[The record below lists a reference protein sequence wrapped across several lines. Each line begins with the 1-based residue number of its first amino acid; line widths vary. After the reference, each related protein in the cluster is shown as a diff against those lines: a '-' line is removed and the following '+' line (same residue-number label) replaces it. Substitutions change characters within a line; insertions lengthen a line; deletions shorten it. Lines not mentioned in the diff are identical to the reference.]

1 MKTQHSQK
9 EKKKI
14 LKVKN
19 MANIKLTERAGRQ
32 NWRNLKGRIKT
43 DGTYRKSNYL
53 GISEWKK
60 HSMRGGNYRTNNS
73 QRFHRTQRNKPV
85 TERIRKLP
93 NTVNTGSQAD
103 GMDFWELLLS
113 HFSCSDCVTP
123 WTVPGP
129 SVHGI
134 LQARIL
140 EWVAV
145 LFSRGPFGP
154 RDRTQVSLC
163 LLQW

>member
-1 MKTQHSQK
+1 MEHTESLITQ
-9 EKKKI
+9 EF
-14 LKVKN
+14 LN
-19 MANIKLTERAGRQ
+19 E
-32 NWRNLKGRIKT
+32 
-43 DGTYRKSNYL
+43 
-53 GISEWKK
+53 K

-103 GMDFWELLLS
+103 GMDFRELLLS

-154 RDRTQVSLC
+154 RDRTRVSLC
-163 LLQW
+163 LLQWQVGSSPLAPPELHRSQPSELTQEHRYWSQIAWVFSLSLLRLAF